1 MIVTRNIFSCSFH
14 SIKQNTI
21 ELDFTFKGCSHKPVR
36 VVMPVFEGLSL
47 DSQPSVLDWRKQN
60 LVKGCSRL
68 KDENFIF
75 KR

>member
-36 VVMPVFEGLSL
+36 VVMPVFEGSSL
-47 DSQPSVLDWRKQN
+47 DSQPSVLD
-60 LVKGCSRL
+60 
-68 KDENFIF
+68 
-75 KR
+75 